1 MDFSAVAKEIGIALG
16 LGLLVGLQR
25 ERVASPLAGFRT
37 FPLITVSGTIAAL
50 LGQSFGGWIVGAGL
64 LALAGLV
71 IVGNLAK
78 QKKGDLDPGLTTEVA
93 MLLMYGVGAYVVVG
107 HTAAAIAIGGGVAV
121 LLHLKPE
128 MHSLAAR
135 IGNADFKAIMQFVLV
150 SFVILPVLPD
160 QAYGPYQVLN
170 PHRIWVL
177 VVLIVGIS
185 LAGYM
190 IYKFFGEKAGVM
202 MGGILGGI
210 ISSTATTVSYA
221 RRSRQAE
228 GSSKLAAQVI
238 LIASTVVFVRVLML
252 IAATAPASLRE
263 AGPPLGAML
272 GVMMVLSVG
281 TWFVDRH
288 AKVQMPPQGNPTE
301 LKSAILFAALFALV
315 TLGVAAAK
323 EHFGQRGLYVVA
335 ILSGLTDM
343 DAITLSTTQIVQSGQ
358 TDVHTGWR
366 LILAAALAN
375 LVFKAATTA
384 VLGDR
389 KLFLRVSA
397 LFGVAFAAGIL
408 ILILWPR
415 S

>member
-190 IYKFFGEKAGVM
+190 VYKFFGEKAGVM

-221 RRSRQAE
+221 RRSRQAK

-238 LIASTVVFVRVLML
+238 LIASTVVFVRVLIL

-272 GVMMVLSVG
+272 GVMIVLSVV
-281 TWFVDRH
+281 TWFVERH

-343 DAITLSTTQIVQSGQ
+343 DAITLSTTQIIQSGQ

-375 LVFKAATTA
+375 LVFKAGTTA

-397 LFGVAFAAGIL
+397 LFGVAFAAGIM

>member
-64 LALAGLV
+64 VALAGLI

-107 HTAAAIAIGGGVAV
+107 PAAAAIAIGGGVAV

-190 IYKFFGEKAGVM
+190 VYKFFGEKAGVM

-221 RRSRQAE
+221 RRSRQAK

-288 AKVQMPPQGNPTE
+288 AKVQMPPQDNPTE

-323 EHFGQRGLYVVA
+323 EHFGQGGLYVVA
-335 ILSGLTDM
+335 VLSGLTDM
-343 DAITLSTTQIVQSGQ
+343 DAITLSTTQIVKSGQ
-358 TDVHTGWR
+358 TDVHTGWS

-375 LVFKAATTA
+375 LVFKAGTTA

>member
-64 LALAGLV
+64 IALAGLIV
-71 IVGNLAK
+71 VGNLAK

-107 HTAAAIAIGGGVAV
+107 PAAAAIAIGGGVAV

-190 IYKFFGEKAGVM
+190 VYKFFGEKAGVM

-221 RRSRQAE
+221 RRSRQAK

-288 AKVQMPPQGNPTE
+288 AKVQMPPQDNPTE

-323 EHFGQRGLYVVA
+323 EHFGQGGLYVVA

-343 DAITLSTTQIVQSGQ
+343 DAITLSTTQIVKSGQ

-375 LVFKAATTA
+375 LVFKAGTTA

-389 KLFLRVSA
+389 ALFLRVSA

>member
-1 MDFSAVAKEIGIALG
+1 MDFSLVAKEFGIALG

-37 FPLITVSGTIAAL
+37 FPLISVSGTMAAL
-50 LGQSFGGWIVGAGL
+50 LAQTFGGWILGGGL
-64 LALAGLV
+64 IALAGLIV
-71 IVGNLAK
+71 VGNVAK

-93 MLLMYGVGAYVVVG
+93 MLLMYGVGAYLVVG
-107 HTAAAIAIGGGVAV
+107 HTAVAIAIGGGVAV
-121 LLHLKPE
+121 LLHLKPQ

-135 IGNADFKAIMQFVLV
+135 IGNEDFKAIMQFVLI
-150 SFVILPVLPD
+150 SFVILPVLPN

-170 PHRIWVL
+170 PHRIWIL

-185 LAGYM
+185 LAGYVM
-190 IYKFFGEKAGVM
+190 YKLFGEKAGVM
-202 MGGILGGI
+202 MGGILGGL

-221 RRSRQAE
+221 RRSRQAR
-228 GSSKLAAQVI
+228 GGSKLAAQVI
-238 LIASTVVFVRVLML
+238 LIASTVVFVRVLVL
-252 IAATAPASLRE
+252 IAATAPVSLRE

-272 GVMMVLSVG
+272 AVMIVLSAG
-281 TWFVDRH
+281 TWFMERH
-288 AKVQMPPQGNPTE
+288 AKVQMPIQGNPTE

-323 EHFGQRGLYVVA
+323 EHFGQRGLYLVA

-375 LVFKAATTA
+375 LVFKAGTTA

>member
-64 LALAGLV
+64 LALAGLI

-93 MLLMYGVGAYVVVG
+93 MLLMYGVGAYLVVG
-107 HTAAAIAIGGGVAV
+107 HTAAAIAICGGVAV

-185 LAGYM
+185 LSGYM
-190 IYKFFGEKAGVM
+190 VYKFFGEKAGVM
-202 MGGILGGI
+202 MGGILGGM

-221 RRSRQAE
+221 RRSRQAR

-272 GVMMVLSVG
+272 GVMMILSVG

-343 DAITLSTTQIVQSGQ
+343 DAITLSTTQIIQSGQ

-375 LVFKAATTA
+375 LVFKAGTTA

>member
-1 MDFSAVAKEIGIALG
+1 
-16 LGLLVGLQR
+16 
-25 ERVASPLAGFRT
+25 
-37 FPLITVSGTIAAL
+37 LITVSGTIAAL

-64 LALAGLV
+64 VALAGLI

-107 HTAAAIAIGGGVAV
+107 PAAAAIAIGGGVAV

-190 IYKFFGEKAGVM
+190 VYKFFGEKAGVM

-221 RRSRQAE
+221 RRSRQAK

-252 IAATAPASLRE
+252 IAATAPASLQE

-288 AKVQMPPQGNPTE
+288 AKVQMPPQDNPTE

-343 DAITLSTTQIVQSGQ
+343 DAITLSTTQIVKSGQ

-375 LVFKAATTA
+375 LVFKAGTTA

>member
-64 LALAGLV
+64 IALAGLI
-71 IVGNLAK
+71 IVGDLAK
-78 QKKGDLDPGLTTEVA
+78 QKKGDIDPGLTTEVA
-93 MLLMYGVGAYVVVG
+93 MLLMYGVGAYLVVG
-107 HTAAAIAIGGGVAV
+107 HKAAAIAIGGGVAV

-150 SFVILPVLPD
+150 SLVILPVLPD

-170 PHRIWVL
+170 PHRIWIL

-190 IYKFFGEKAGVM
+190 TYKFFGEKAGVV
-202 MGGILGGI
+202 MGGILGGL

-221 RRSRQAE
+221 RRSRQAK
-228 GSSKLAAQVI
+228 GSHKLAAQVI
-238 LIASTVVFVRVLML
+238 LIASTVVFVRILVL

-272 GVMMVLSVG
+272 GVMTLLSAV
-281 TWFVDRH
+281 TWFMDRH
-288 AKVQMPPQGNPTE
+288 AKVQMPLQENPTE

-335 ILSGLTDM
+335 VLSGLTDM
-343 DAITLSTTQIVQSGQ
+343 DAITLSTTQIIQSGQ
-358 TDVHTGWR
+358 TDARTGWR

-375 LVFKAATTA
+375 LVFKAGTTA
-384 VLGDR
+384 ALGER

-397 LFGVAFAAGIL
+397 LFGAAFAGGIL
-408 ILILWPR
+408 ILFLWPH

>member
-1 MDFSAVAKEIGIALG
+1 M
-16 LGLLVGLQR
+16 
-25 ERVASPLAGFRT
+25 
-37 FPLITVSGTIAAL
+37 ITVSGTIAAL

-64 LALAGLV
+64 IALAGLI

-190 IYKFFGEKAGVM
+190 VYKFFGEKAGVM

-221 RRSRQAE
+221 RRSRQAK

-252 IAATAPASLRE
+252 IAATAPASLQE

-288 AKVQMPPQGNPTE
+288 AKVQMPPQDNPTE

-343 DAITLSTTQIVQSGQ
+343 DAITLSTTQIVKSGQ

-375 LVFKAATTA
+375 LVFKAGTTA

>member
-50 LGQSFGGWIVGAGL
+50 LGQTFGGWIVGAGL
-64 LALAGLV
+64 IALAGLI

-221 RRSRQAE
+221 RRSRQAK

-238 LIASTVVFVRVLML
+238 VIASTVVFVRVLML

-281 TWFVDRH
+281 TWFLDRH

-343 DAITLSTTQIVQSGQ
+343 DAITLSTTQIIQSGQ
-358 TDVHTGWR
+358 TDIHTGWR

-375 LVFKAATTA
+375 LVFKAGTTA

>member
-64 LALAGLV
+64 IALAGLIV
-71 IVGNLAK
+71 VGNLAK

-107 HTAAAIAIGGGVAV
+107 PAAAAIAIGGGVAV

-190 IYKFFGEKAGVM
+190 VYKFFGEKAGVM

-221 RRSRQAE
+221 RRSRQAK

-288 AKVQMPPQGNPTE
+288 AKVQMPPQDNPTE

-343 DAITLSTTQIVQSGQ
+343 DAITLSTTQIVKSGQ

-375 LVFKAATTA
+375 LVFKAGTTA

>member
-25 ERVASPLAGFRT
+25 ERVASPLVGFRT

-64 LALAGLV
+64 VALAGLI

-107 HTAAAIAIGGGVAV
+107 PAAAAIAIGGGVAV

-190 IYKFFGEKAGVM
+190 VYKFFGEKAGVM

-221 RRSRQAE
+221 RRSRQAK

-252 IAATAPASLRE
+252 IAATAPASLQE

-288 AKVQMPPQGNPTE
+288 AKVQMPPQDNPTE

-343 DAITLSTTQIVQSGQ
+343 DAITLSTTQIVKSGQ

-375 LVFKAATTA
+375 LVFKAGTTA

>member
-64 LALAGLV
+64 IALAGLIV
-71 IVGNLAK
+71 VGNLAK

-107 HTAAAIAIGGGVAV
+107 PAAAAIAIGGGVAV

-190 IYKFFGEKAGVM
+190 VYKFFGEKAGVM

-221 RRSRQAE
+221 RRSRQAK

-252 IAATAPASLRE
+252 IAATAPASLQE

-288 AKVQMPPQGNPTE
+288 AKVQMPPQDNPTE

-343 DAITLSTTQIVQSGQ
+343 DAITLSTTQIVKSGQ

-375 LVFKAATTA
+375 LVFKAGTTA

>member
-64 LALAGLV
+64 IALAGLV

-202 MGGILGGI
+202 MGGVLGGI

-221 RRSRQAE
+221 RRSRQAK

-252 IAATAPASLRE
+252 IGATAPASLRE

-343 DAITLSTTQIVQSGQ
+343 DAITLSTTQIIQSGQ

-375 LVFKAATTA
+375 LVFKAGTTA

>member
-64 LALAGLV
+64 IALAGLV
-71 IVGNLAK
+71 VVGNLAK

-93 MLLMYGVGAYVVVG
+93 MLLMYGVGAYLVVG
-107 HTAAAIAIGGGVAV
+107 HAAAAIAIGGGVAV

-190 IYKFFGEKAGVM
+190 VYKFFGEKAGVM

-221 RRSRQAE
+221 RRSRQAK

-238 LIASTVVFVRVLML
+238 LIASTVVFVRV
-252 IAATAPASLRE
+252 
-263 AGPPLGAML
+263 
-272 GVMMVLSVG
+272 
-281 TWFVDRH
+281 
-288 AKVQMPPQGNPTE
+288 
-301 LKSAILFAALFALV
+301 
-315 TLGVAAAK
+315 
-323 EHFGQRGLYVVA
+323 
-335 ILSGLTDM
+335 
-343 DAITLSTTQIVQSGQ
+343 
-358 TDVHTGWR
+358 
-366 LILAAALAN
+366 
-375 LVFKAATTA
+375 
-384 VLGDR
+384 
-389 KLFLRVSA
+389 
-397 LFGVAFAAGIL
+397 
-408 ILILWPR
+408 
-415 S
+415 

>member
-1 MDFSAVAKEIGIALG
+1 
-16 LGLLVGLQR
+16 
-25 ERVASPLAGFRT
+25 
-37 FPLITVSGTIAAL
+37 
-50 LGQSFGGWIVGAGL
+50 
-64 LALAGLV
+64 
-71 IVGNLAK
+71 
-78 QKKGDLDPGLTTEVA
+78 
-93 MLLMYGVGAYVVVG
+93 
-107 HTAAAIAIGGGVAV
+107 
-121 LLHLKPE
+121 
-128 MHSLAAR
+128 
-135 IGNADFKAIMQFVLV
+135 
-150 SFVILPVLPD
+150 
-160 QAYGPYQVLN
+160 
-170 PHRIWVL
+170 
-177 VVLIVGIS
+177 
-185 LAGYM
+185 
-190 IYKFFGEKAGVM
+190 M

-221 RRSRQAE
+221 RRSRQAR

-343 DAITLSTTQIVQSGQ
+343 DAITLSTTQIIQSGQ

>member
-64 LALAGLV
+64 LALAGLI

-190 IYKFFGEKAGVM
+190 VYKFFGEKAGVM
-202 MGGILGGI
+202 MGGILGGM

-221 RRSRQAE
+221 RRSRQAR

-272 GVMMVLSVG
+272 GVLMVLSVG

-343 DAITLSTTQIVQSGQ
+343 DAITLSTTQIIQSGQ

-375 LVFKAATTA
+375 LVFKAGTTA

-389 KLFLRVSA
+389 ELFLRVCA
-397 LFGVAFAAGIL
+397 LFGAAFAGGVL
-408 ILILWPR
+408 ILLLWPH

>member
-64 LALAGLV
+64 IALAGLI

-107 HTAAAIAIGGGVAV
+107 PAAAAIAIGGGVAV

-150 SFVILPVLPD
+150 SLVILPVLPD

-190 IYKFFGEKAGVM
+190 VYKFFGEKAGVM

-221 RRSRQAE
+221 RRSRQAK

-288 AKVQMPPQGNPTE
+288 AKVQMPTQDNPTE

-343 DAITLSTTQIVQSGQ
+343 DAITLSTTQIIQSGQ

-375 LVFKAATTA
+375 LVFKAGTTA